1 MAETR
6 SEVDISPEERLVLRD
21 FPSVS
26 PPDKALG
33 KRLTKEG
40 VHERTKISS
49 TMSTPESSYI
59 LPVSRKLYGG
69 FSQALPTEEAKKIDS
84 WQHRYER

>member
-1 MAETR
+1 MFMHSCMAETR

-59 LPVSRKLYGG
+59 LQDLNSRKLYGAFTANRQG
-69 FSQALPTEEAKKIDS
+69 D
-84 WQHRYER
+84 